1 VVQVRQAT
9 EGDIEAIVALQAD
22 CFPPPFPAELLFTR
36 AQVGRQME
44 RFAAGQFV
52 AVLGPRVVAS
62 ASSLVIDEATWQRHG
77 TWVETTGGFY
87 FDNHDPSGTTLYG
100 ADISVHPDFRG
111 QGVGRALY
119 EARFDLVRR
128 LKLRRFGTACR
139 LPDWRSWS
147 LDNHGAS
154 QEQYVEDVAAGLAT
168 DRTLTPLLRYG
179 LTVVGVAHGHME
191 DDESGNAAAILEWT
205 A

>member
-9 EGDIEAIVALQAD
+9 REDIEAIVGLQAA
-22 CFPPPFPAELLFTR
+22 CFPPPFPAELLFKPEYIQR
-36 AQVGRQME
+36 HLD
-44 RFAAGQFV
+44 RFAPGQFV
-52 AVLGPRVVAS
+52 ATEDARVVAS
-62 ASSLVIDEATWQRHG
+62 SSSLVIDEPTWQAHG

-87 FDNHDPSGTTLYG
+87 FDNHDPAGTTLYG
-100 ADISVHPDFRG
+100 ADISVHPDYRG

-119 EARFDLVRR
+119 VARFDLVRR
-128 LKLRRFGTACR
+128 LNLRRFGTACR
-139 LPDWRSWS
+139 LPDWRAWS
-147 LDNHGAS
+147 IDNLGAS

-179 LTVVGVAHGHME
+179 LSVVGVAHGHME

-205 A
+205 P